1 MRPLAVLAFG
11 GNALLRSNQ
20 IGTYEEQFQNVEN
33 TCRQILPLIRW
44 GYDIVI
50 CHGNGPQVGNVLLQ
64 QEAGRH
70 AFGLQ
75 EMPMDVCG
83 AETQVAIAYM
93 IETAM
98 DRVL

>member
-20 IGTYEEQFQNVEN
+20 KGTYDEQFRNVEE

-50 CHGNGPQVGNVLLQ
+50 CHGNGPQVQDQPRSPSDLSRLMDKT
-64 QEAGRH
+64 QE
-70 AFGLQ
+70 
-75 EMPMDVCG
+75 
-83 AETQVAIAYM
+83 
-93 IETAM
+93 
-98 DRVL
+98 

>member
-20 IGTYEEQFQNVEN
+20 KGTYEEQFQNVEN

-50 CHGNGPQVGNVLLQ
+50 CHGNGPQALY
-64 QEAGRH
+64 
-70 AFGLQ
+70 
-75 EMPMDVCG
+75 
-83 AETQVAIAYM
+83 IAYFVHLVVRSVYM
-93 IETAM
+93 TLAARRSVWSLVPER
-98 DRVL
+98 DK